1 MSNGARTKPLEPRK
15 AWHILRRPARF
26 PGTQTRRGHL
36 ASRLARL
43 GKLLGWASLVWLG
56 LIGGAFALGV
66 LLAGGGRLPPD
77 LWEMMLGLWGFVAA
91 PVLVFGMSA
100 PTLRERPRAW
110 STVLSLIRLNLAV
123 AVAVGGAYAALLAST
138 TSSPTR
144 FKDALIIY
152 GATTVVAIVAVSA
165 TMTRNRP
172 ANSDASRQ

>member
-1 MSNGARTKPLEPRK
+1 
-15 AWHILRRPARF
+15 
-26 PGTQTRRGHL
+26 
-36 ASRLARL
+36 L

-66 LLAGGGRLPPD
+66 LLAGGGGLPPD
-77 LWEMMLGLWGFVAA
+77 LWEMMFGLWGFVAA

-152 GATTVVAIVAVSA
+152 GATTVVAIVAASA